1 MQNIDPLEIAN
12 ILATE
17 LWCQQVYIPLIKKPH
32 KPAFSSV
39 HKTSPTGTF
48 STLVQCLTLCFFY
61 FQLANLEGLQSG
73 VPTRTTATITPT
85 QLRNFEQTYIEL
97 TNCRSDQATHAG
109 FVPPS
114 ITHANNY
121 GMLNSVGY
129 CDSGPT
135 TALHVSPGPLS
146 ASGDS
151 MSSSPGLPMPKRRNM
166 GGRRPNK
173 PSQDISPEEE
183 DRRKVRR
190 ERNKM
195 AAARCRKRRLDHTN
209 ELQDET
215 DKLEEK
221 KQSLQEEI
229 RKLNSEGEQL
239 RSVLESHM
247 LSCRLLKRTLYLFRI
262 MLSAAN
268 PAVVTS
274 PSHVSLDTPPAM
286 SRPNRPNSLQVPLTL
301 NPAQV
306 CTSSVSSASM
316 RTTQALPTQFLR
328 RPMVLPTQVFSE
340 SRWIML
346 SAANPA
352 VVTSPSHVS
361 LDTPP
366 AMSRPNRPNSLQ
378 VPLTLNPAQMH
389 NNKAL
394 GNNKIAGIEI
404 STPSNGIPFN
414 FESIMEGGT
423 GLTPVHPHPYPCA
436 HQQRAAPEVSSPDA
450 QHNLVSL

>member
-1 MQNIDPLEIAN
+1 MSQLVPYHLTHSEQDDSLMF
-12 ILATE
+12 ATMFE
-17 LWCQQVYIPLIKKPH
+17 YQTDDYRKPM
-32 KPAFSSV
+32 
-39 HKTSPTGTF
+39 
-48 STLVQCLTLCFFY
+48 
-61 FQLANLEGLQSG
+61 LANLEGLQSG

-97 TNCRSDQATHAG
+97 TNCRSEPTTHAG

-114 ITHANNY
+114 VTHANNY
-121 GMLNSVGY
+121 GILNSVGY

-151 MSSSPGLPMPKRRNM
+151 SSSPGLPTPKRRNM
-166 GGRRPNK
+166 GGRRPTK
-173 PSQDISPEEE
+173 APTDLSPEEE
-183 DRRKVRR
+183 ERRKVRR

-221 KQSLQEEI
+221 KHSLQEEI
-229 RKLNSEGEQL
+229 RKLNSDREQL
-239 RSVLESHM
+239 EAILQSHL
-247 LSCRLLKRTLYLFRI
+247 LSCPLGKRSTSPPDVKPFQHDPYGYADVPEDGVRVKVEVVEPVVDPVLGLDIYTSPQNNKKI

-274 PSHVSLDTPPAM
+274 AALATLDTPPAI

-301 NPAQV
+301 
-306 CTSSVSSASM
+306 T
-316 RTTQALPTQFLR
+316 
-328 RPMVLPTQVFSE
+328 
-340 SRWIML
+340 
-346 SAANPA
+346 
-352 VVTSPSHVS
+352 
-361 LDTPP
+361 
-366 AMSRPNRPNSLQ
+366 
-378 VPLTLNPAQMH
+378 PAQMH

-394 GNNKIAGIEI
+394 GNSKIPGVEI

-414 FESIMEGGT
+414 FDSLMEGGT
-423 GLTPVHPHPYPCA
+423 GLTPVHPHPHPCA
-436 HQQRAAPEVSSPDA
+436 AQTRAAPDAPSPDA
-450 QHNLVSL
+450 HNSLVSL

>member
-17 LWCQQVYIPLIKKPH
+17 LWCQQ
-32 KPAFSSV
+32 
-39 HKTSPTGTF
+39 
-48 STLVQCLTLCFFY
+48 
-61 FQLANLEGLQSG
+61 LASLEGLQSG

-97 TNCRSDQATHAG
+97 TNCRSEPTNHAG

-114 ITHANNY
+114 VTHANNY
-121 GMLNSVGY
+121 GILNSVGY

-151 MSSSPGLPMPKRRNM
+151 SSSPGLPTPKRRNM
-166 GGRRPNK
+166 GGRRPTK
-173 PSQDISPEEE
+173 APQDLTPEEE
-183 DRRKVRR
+183 ERRKIRR

-221 KQSLQEEI
+221 KQLLQEEI
-229 RKLNSEGEQL
+229 RKLNSDREQL
-239 RSVLESHM
+239 EAILQSHL
-247 LSCRLLKRTLYLFRI
+247 LSCPLGKRSISPPDVKPFQDPYGYTDVPEDGVRVKVEVVEPIVDPVLGSMDIYTSPQNNKKI

-268 PAVVTS
+268 LAVVTS
-274 PSHVSLDTPPAM
+274 AAHASLDTPPAI

-301 NPAQV
+301 
-306 CTSSVSSASM
+306 T
-316 RTTQALPTQFLR
+316 
-328 RPMVLPTQVFSE
+328 
-340 SRWIML
+340 
-346 SAANPA
+346 
-352 VVTSPSHVS
+352 
-361 LDTPP
+361 
-366 AMSRPNRPNSLQ
+366 
-378 VPLTLNPAQMH
+378 PAQMH

-394 GNNKIAGIEI
+394 GNNKIAGVEI

-414 FESIMEGGT
+414 FDSLMEGGT
-423 GLTPVHPHPYPCA
+423 GLTPVHPHPHPCA
-436 HQQRAAPEVSSPDA
+436 QQTRAAPDVASPDA
-450 QHNLVSL
+450 HSSLVSL

>member
-1 MQNIDPLEIAN
+1 MSQLVPYHLYSSEQDDSLMF
-12 ILATE
+12 ATMFDYQADE
-17 LWCQQVYIPLIKKPH
+17 YKKPM
-32 KPAFSSV
+32 
-39 HKTSPTGTF
+39 
-48 STLVQCLTLCFFY
+48 
-61 FQLANLEGLQSG
+61 LANLEGLQSG

-97 TNCRSDQATHAG
+97 TNCRSEPTTHAG

-114 ITHANNY
+114 VTHANNY
-121 GMLNSVGY
+121 GILNSVGY

-151 MSSSPGLPMPKRRNM
+151 SSSPGLPTPKRRNM
-166 GGRRPNK
+166 GGRRPTK
-173 PSQDISPEEE
+173 APTDLSPEEE
-183 DRRKVRR
+183 ERRKIRR

-209 ELQDET
+209 ELQEET

-229 RKLNSEGEQL
+229 RKLNHDREQL
-239 RSVLESHM
+239 ESILHTHM
-247 LSCRLLKRTLYLFRI
+247 LSCPLGKRSTSPPDIKPFQEYSYPEMPEDGVRVKVEAVEPVVDPVLVLDNIFTSPANDKKI

-274 PSHVSLDTPPAM
+274 AAPATLDTPPVL
-286 SRPNRPNSLQVPLTL
+286 SRPNRPNSLQVPLSLT
-301 NPAQV
+301 PAQ
-306 CTSSVSSASM
+306 
-316 RTTQALPTQFLR
+316 L
-328 RPMVLPTQVFSE
+328 
-340 SRWIML
+340 
-346 SAANPA
+346 
-352 VVTSPSHVS
+352 
-361 LDTPP
+361 
-366 AMSRPNRPNSLQ
+366 
-378 VPLTLNPAQMH
+378 H

-414 FESIMEGGT
+414 FESLMEGGT
-423 GLTPVHPHPYPCA
+423 GLTPVHPHPHPCGQ
-436 HQQRAAPEVSSPDA
+436 QQRAAPDAASPDA
-450 QHNLVSL
+450 HNSLVSL